1 MIREIHVA
9 PEFCLVLVLPLSD
22 LETLGTSLIFFGQAK
37 ILSSFKILCFSICFI
52 SKPARHETN
61 LYSSAIAQLSRQLL
75 HMAIPLLILNLQVP
89 TECGLVFLINHTHFW
104 ITCYKPIFIF
114 FFSSFSSP
122 GKFMLVSGIC
132 RRTPR
137 RPASKKF
144 ICFSHLPPPST
155 NYSYLLLKVLLSLP
169 LTPYALPSK
178 MGYLWCNFPFQLSFY
193 FHNFSTCLISLPNLT
208 AFLSGCS
215 SALPQPSLPTLI
227 MLWKP

>member
-89 TECGLVFLINHTHFW
+89 TDCGLVFLINHTHFW

-114 FFSSFSSP
+114 FFSVVF
-122 GKFMLVSGIC
+122 
-132 RRTPR
+132 
-137 RPASKKF
+137 
-144 ICFSHLPPPST
+144 
-155 NYSYLLLKVLLSLP
+155 
-169 LTPYALPSK
+169 
-178 MGYLWCNFPFQLSFY
+178 
-193 FHNFSTCLISLPNLT
+193 
-208 AFLSGCS
+208 
-215 SALPQPSLPTLI
+215 LPQGNLCWFQASVDVLPEDQQAKNSFAFPTFPHHQQIILI
-227 MLWKP
+227 CS